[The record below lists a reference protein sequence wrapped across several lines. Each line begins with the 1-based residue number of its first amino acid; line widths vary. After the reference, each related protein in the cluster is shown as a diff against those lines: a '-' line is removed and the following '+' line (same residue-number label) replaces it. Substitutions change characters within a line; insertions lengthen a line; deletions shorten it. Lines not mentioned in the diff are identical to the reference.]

1 MLERDISLSL
11 LSEVWEQKQNKKHK
25 LELEKLLQL
34 DGLKYIST
42 PRPSK
47 RGGGAAIVAN
57 LATFS
62 LEKIDIVI
70 PDKLEVVW
78 GLLRPRTNTA
88 APISEII
95 VSAFYCP
102 PKSQKQKENEVNGSH
117 GVHLS
122 CATD

>member
-1 MLERDISLSL
+1 MCEI
-11 LSEVWEQKQNKKHK
+11 EKM
-25 LELEKLLQL
+25 LELE
-34 DGLKYIST
+34 GLKYIST
-42 PRPSK
+42 PRSSYK
-47 RGGGAAIVAN
+47 RGGGCAIVAH
-57 LATFS
+57 LPQFS